1 MRPTLAL
8 LVLLSLSCASPS
20 LEPEAEAGSP
30 QARLV
35 VISPSAAEMLAEFG
49 LTERIVGVGDFVF
62 RPVELTALPRVGS
75 YNRPN
80 VEQILEL
87 QCNVLITVRS
97 DAARASNQRLRQ
109 LGVEV
114 LELDT
119 SQWAGTRQ
127 ALLALGQR
135 FDREGEARRTLQS
148 LDQALDRVRR
158 MAESSPRPGVLMV
171 VGRDPLY
178 VAGPG
183 SHLDALILAA
193 GGRNVAADSSSP
205 YQLMSMEA
213 MLQRLPDVI
222 IDTSD
227 NGPDAI
233 RGRRAGP
240 WETWDFLPAVR
251 NNQVFWVDPDRLVIP
266 GIRLPA
272 MAERMGR
279 FLHPE
284 VFGEPLAADYE
295 PEPAEMTIEEIP

>member
-1 MRPTLAL
+1 MRPTLAF
-8 LVLLSLSCASPS
+8 LVLLSLSCACPVH
-20 LEPEAEAGSP
+20 EPEPGAGPP
-30 QARLV
+30 QVRLV
-35 VISPSAAEMLAEFG
+35 VISPSAAEMLAEIG
-49 LTERIVGVGDFVF
+49 LADRIVGIGDFVS
-62 RPVELTALPRVGS
+62 RPNRLTVLPRVGS

-80 VEQILEL
+80 VERILEL
-87 QCNVLITVRS
+87 RCDILITVRS
-97 DAARASNQRLRQ
+97 DAARASSQRLRQ

-119 SQWAGTRQ
+119 SRWEGTRQ
-127 ALLALGQR
+127 AMLALGRR
-135 FDREGEARRTLQS
+135 FEREDEARRTLQS
-148 LDQALDRVRR
+148 LDRALDQVRR
-158 MAESSPRPGVLMV
+158 LAENSDRPGVLMV

-183 SHLDALILAA
+183 SHLDTLILTA
-193 GGRNVAADSSSP
+193 GGRNVAADSPAP
-205 YQLMSMEA
+205 YQLVSMEA

-222 IDTSD
+222 IDASD

-240 WETWDFLPAVR
+240 WGTWDFLPAVR

-295 PEPAEMTIEEIP
+295 PQPAEMTIEETP